1 MFYWLLV
8 ISYGIFLVFLSFGI
22 RKPEDSRKYFY
33 LNFLLNGKNL
43 FFTFSASWLG
53 GASLILLSEKAANLG
68 IYSIFIIP
76 LPTILTL
83 ILLYLIAGKIKKYDF
98 FYTEEI
104 ISKDY
109 GEKFGKF
116 SSFVFI
122 WYLILL
128 GSSQLVALG
137 KVGQSFFKANY
148 PLFIIISAILV
159 IFYSSL
165 KGFGAVVKTDKIQ
178 LYLITIGIVFIF
190 ILSLKRGNFILS
202 DLVDKEFS
210 PSLILITISFTLA
223 WTVSP
228 ISIQRI
234 KATKSMKEI
243 KRGILLSIIFLTFAF
258 FLIIGF
264 GIVCQKGI
272 LDIKYSPLSQSII
285 FILLISALFSTY
297 DTVLNSAAIS
307 LKYLTNLSGF
317 SSTILVGVISI
328 IISLKI
334 PSIIKTLG
342 LSSEII
348 AESLFIPV
356 IFSLISK
363 KKNRIGGRIV
373 ILLGFLLSLLSFST
387 EIFSINIPFRWPYSI
402 LFSLPLLILIF
413 MLSFLLGREKGN
425 E

>member
-8 ISYGIFLVFLSFGI
+8 ILYGIFLIFLSFGI
-22 RKPEDSRKYFY
+22 RKPKDSREYFY
-33 LNFLLNGKNL
+33 LNFLLGGREL
-43 FFTFSASWLG
+43 FYTFSASWLG

-76 LPTILTL
+76 LPTVLTL
-83 ILLYLIAGKIKKYDF
+83 VLLYFIAGKIKEYDF

-116 SSFVFI
+116 SSFIFI

-137 KVGQSFFKANY
+137 KVGQSFFRANY
-148 PLFIIISAILV
+148 ALFIIISAILV

-178 LYLITIGIVFIF
+178 LFLIIIGIVFIF
-190 ILSLKRGNFILS
+190 ILSVKRGNFVLS
-202 DLVDKEFS
+202 DLIDKEFS

-228 ISIQRI
+228 ISVQRI
-234 KATKSMKEI
+234 KASRNMKEI
-243 KRGILLSIIFLTFAF
+243 KRGILLSIVFLTFAF

-264 GIVCQKGI
+264 GIICQKGI
-272 LDIKYSPLSQSII
+272 LDMEYFTFSKSVI
-285 FILLISALFSTY
+285 FILLISTLFSTY

-307 LKYLTNLSGF
+307 LKYLTKMSGF
-317 SSTILVGVISI
+317 SSTILVGFISI

-348 AESLFIPV
+348 AESLFIP
-356 IFSLISK
+356 ILFSLISK

-373 ILLGFLLSLLSFST
+373 IILGFLLSLLSFST
-387 EIFSINIPFRWPYSI
+387 EIFSINISFRWPFSI
-402 LFSLPLLILIF
+402 LLSLPLLILIF
-413 MLSFLLGREKGN
+413 MLSFLLEREKEN